1 MRGDSKKK
9 EVRERVQGKKFLGKR
24 NNVCKGTGVGRG
36 LARRLSLVQSDLG
49 AVMKEVRTER
59 PRTW

>member
-1 MRGDSKKK
+1 MSLFL
-9 EVRERVQGKKFLGKR
+9 FLGKR

>member
-1 MRGDSKKK
+1 MW
-9 EVRERVQGKKFLGKR
+9 GKIPGSG
-24 NNVCKGTGVGRG
+24 NGECKGTGVGRG